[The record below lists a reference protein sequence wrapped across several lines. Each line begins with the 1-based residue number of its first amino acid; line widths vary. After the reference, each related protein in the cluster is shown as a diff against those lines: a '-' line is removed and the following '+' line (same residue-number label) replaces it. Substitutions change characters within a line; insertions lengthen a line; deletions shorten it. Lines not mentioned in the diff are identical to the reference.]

1 MVTMTDA
8 KPPALPVEGPDGS
21 VPVKEISS
29 EVLRQLGQEF
39 SRLFDRYS
47 RDRRLA
53 ELKWMRNLRQYLGVY
68 DPEVEASLP
77 KSRSRAYP
85 RITRVKCISMLSR
98 IMNLMFP
105 GNERNWEL
113 KASPSPD
120 MDPGDVKQAVDELV
134 AKRQAAGLDPAVT
147 QDMVD
152 HAIQSLANSRA
163 DMLAKII
170 DDQLQELGG
179 DQTADFI
186 SLNRK
191 VALSG
196 IRYGA
201 GVLRGPF
208 VREIRKS
215 SWQQAANG
223 QFAPV
228 EITLYKPQY
237 DFLPLWDFYPDM
249 GGSSLPGDGYFVRMV
264 MTRSE
269 LRRLAKRPGFFEK
282 QITDY
287 LKSDTKGNYKPKEYE
302 IELRSMGT
310 RANVSDTQSD
320 PQGKYEVIAWYGPI
334 SAKKLVEVG
343 ASVPEEMMAD
353 DVEAELWM
361 VDGKVIK
368 GDINPW
374 RKMGVELR
382 TVHTFV
388 FDEDETSPVG
398 NGLPNV
404 VRDSQMSVCAATRM
418 ALDNAS
424 VTCGPNLEMNTQL
437 LMAEQDITSIEP
449 YKIWYRDD
457 DGQTAQFPAVRNIE
471 IQGHLPELQA
481 LVGMFMQFADMETF
495 VGAAT
500 GGDMEKMPSEPMRTA
515 AGASMLRGDAAL
527 PFKDIVRNFDGFT
540 QSVIESLVQF
550 NRKFNPSLAPA
561 GDFNVIARGATS
573 LIAKEVRGM
582 QIDMLSQTL
591 TPEERDHVDERK
603 FVNAKF
609 AVRDMSD
616 MLVSEGEAQQRK
628 DSRNQAMSEQ
638 QQQQSKMLEA
648 EIRETLARAYK
659 EITQGTKNAAAA
671 DANTANTA
679 LDIMQKGSVGAD
691 NEAAKA
697 GADAAH
703 VANAAGAIM
712 DAMQQ
717 HQGDQSA
724 QPQ

>member
-424 VTCGPNLEMNTQL
+424 VTCGPNLEMNTSL
-437 LMAEQDITSIEP
+437 LMANQDISSIEP

-457 DGQTAQFPAVRNIE
+457 DGQSAQFPAVRNIE
-471 IQGHLPELQA
+471 IQGHLQELQA
-481 LVGMFMQFADMETF
+481 LVSMFMQFADMETF
-495 VGAAT
+495 VGGAT

-582 QIDMLSQTL
+582 QIDMLSQSL

-616 MLVSEGEAQQRK
+616 MMVSEGEAQQRK
-628 DSRNQAMSEQ
+628 DARGQAMSQQQEQ
-638 QQQQSKMLEA
+638 QTKMLEA

-679 LDIMQKGSVGAD
+679 LDIMQKGNDGAAALRD
-691 NEAAKA
+691 AAQAVTAAK
-697 GADAAH
+697 GLE
-703 VANAAGAIM
+703 M
-712 DAMQQ
+712 P
-717 HQGDQSA
+717 SA
-724 QPQ
+724 

>member
-1 MVTMTDA
+1 MATLADA

-21 VPVKEISS
+21 VPVKEINS
-29 EVLRQLGQEF
+29 EVLRQLGQEYLK
-39 SRLFDRYS
+39 LFERYS

-53 ELKWMRNLRQYLGVY
+53 ELKWMRNLRQYLGIY
-68 DPEVEASLP
+68 DPEIERSLP
-77 KSRSRAYP
+77 LSRSRAYP
-85 RITRVKCISMLSR
+85 RVTRVKCISMLSR

-120 MDPGDVKQAVDELV
+120 MDPNDVRQAVDELV
-134 AKRQAAGLDPAVT
+134 AKRQAGGLDPTIT

-152 HAIQSLANSRA
+152 HAIQQLADSRA

-179 DQTADFI
+179 NQTADFI

-208 VREIRKS
+208 VREIKKT
-215 SWQQAANG
+215 SWQQVAGG

-269 LRRLAKRPGFFEK
+269 LRRLAKRPGFFEPQIK
-282 QITDY
+282 QY
-287 LKSDTKGNYKPKEYE
+287 LKTDTKGNYKPKEFE
-302 IELRSMGT
+302 TELKSMGT
-310 RANVSDTQSD
+310 RANTNDTQSD
-320 PQGKYEVIAWYGPI
+320 PQGKYEVIAWYGPV
-334 SAKKLVEVG
+334 SAKKLVELG
-343 ASVPEEMMAD
+343 ATVPEAAMAD

-374 RKMGVELR
+374 RKLGVEVQ

-404 VRDSQMSVCAATRM
+404 MRDSQMSICAATRM
-418 ALDNAS
+418 TLDNAS
-424 VTCGPNLEMNTQL
+424 VTCGPNLEMNTSL
-437 LMAEQDITSIEP
+437 LMANQDISSIEP

-457 DGQTAQFPAVRNIE
+457 DGQSAQFPAVRNIE
-471 IQGHLPELQA
+471 IQGHLQELQA
-481 LVGMFMQFADMETF
+481 LVSMFMQFADMETF
-495 VGAAT
+495 VGGAT

-582 QIDMLSQTL
+582 QIDMLSQSL

-616 MLVSEGEAQQRK
+616 MMVSEGEAQQRK
-628 DSRNQAMSEQ
+628 DARGQAMSQQQEQ
-638 QQQQSKMLEA
+638 QTKMLEA

-679 LDIMQKGSVGAD
+679 LDIMQKGNDGAAALRD
-691 NEAAKA
+691 AAQAVTAAK
-697 GADAAH
+697 GLE
-703 VANAAGAIM
+703 M
-712 DAMQQ
+712 P
-717 HQGDQSA
+717 SA
-724 QPQ
+724 